1 MNILQKIIM
10 RGNYNQPKQLYY
22 NGDMSFEIDC
32 CRVKENISFDTY
44 FNLFSMKKWRKYC
57 DTKDV
62 FFSIEIN
69 GIGKI
74 QLMSLNEEDEKGKL
88 ISEINYNSIKFE
100 KKVILLEQSIIADSD
115 FLYFKIIPIDI
126 TYFKNAFYYNEKN
139 VRNIDLACC
148 FCTYKREVEVKN
160 NINLLSKYTNKMEH
174 TNDDVDIY
182 VADNASTLYL
192 DDCKYDNVHVFSNKN
207 YGGAA
212 GFTRC
217 IIESCLKNKK
227 YDYIILMDDDAC
239 IEPYVVE
246 RTIYF
251 LKNLKKEYYDSMIG
265 GALLSKENMG
275 LQLENGSYF
284 TKEKS
289 IKINQKYDMKC
300 LKHVVKNEYEHDINY
315 CGWFYSCIPTAFI
328 NSDNLPLPIFIHGD
342 DQEYGMRFKKKIITL
357 NGICIWH
364 PNPGA
369 VLRSYMS
376 YYDSRNAAIIISE
389 FYENFSRLS
398 MIKLITGYTLPNI
411 LLYRYEAAYHTL
423 NGFIDFYKGIDWL
436 KEIDAEK
443 LNLCILKSQK
453 YHVEKIA
460 NFNCK
465 FSQVCNDTSKVRRI
479 KRFINYFIPAIYN
492 ERTYDIETDSRI
504 INLISTKKINLIN
517 TKTNER
523 YVFIKSYIKL
533 FKIIKLYFKSI
544 LMVFRCHKK
553 VWKEWNTRISEI
565 QNIDFWNKY
574 LDLEK

>member
-1 MNILQKIIM
+1 MNVLQKIIM

-22 NGDMSFEIDC
+22 NGDISFEIDYC
-32 CRVKENISFDTY
+32 KVKENVSFNTY

-57 DTKDV
+57 DLKEI
-62 FFSIEIN
+62 FFSIEIK
-69 GIGKI
+69 GTGKI
-74 QLMSLNEEDEKGKL
+74 QLISLDEKNEKGKL
-88 ISEINYNSIKFE
+88 ILEIDYNSVEFE
-100 KKVILLEQSIIADSD
+100 KKIISFEQSIIASSD
-115 FLYFKIIPIDI
+115 FIYFNIVPIDI
-126 TYFKNAFYYNEKN
+126 TCFKNAFYYNERN

-148 FCTYKREVEVKN
+148 FCTYKREEEIKN
-160 NINLLSKYTNKMEH
+160 NIKLLSECTNKIECI
-174 TNDDVDIY
+174 NDKVDIY
-182 VADNASTLYL
+182 VADNASTLVLEDY
-192 DDCKYDNVHVFSNKN
+192 KYDNVYVFSNKN

-246 RTIYF
+246 RTLCF

-289 IKINQKYDMKC
+289 IKINQKFDMRY
-300 LKHVVKNEYEHDINY
+300 LKPVVNNENEHDINY
-315 CGWFYSCIPTAFI
+315 CGWFYSCIPAMFI
-328 NSDNLPLPIFIHGD
+328 NSNNLPLPIFIHGD

-376 YYDSRNAAIIISE
+376 YYDSRNATIIISE
-389 FYENFSRLS
+389 FYSHFSRWS
-398 MIKLITGYTLPNI
+398 MMKLITRYTLPNI

-436 KEIDAEK
+436 KKIDAEK
-443 LNLCILKSQK
+443 LNLSILNSQK
-453 YHVEKIA
+453 YHVEKIV
-460 NFNCK
+460 NFK
-465 FSQVCNDTSKVRRI
+465 SEFSHVCTDTAKVRRI
-479 KRFINYFIPAIYN
+479 KRFINYFIPAIHK

-504 INLISTKKINLIN
+504 IDLMSTKKINLIN
-517 TKTNER
+517 TKTNEK

-544 LMVFRCHKK
+544 FIMFRYHNK

-565 QNIDFWNKY
+565 QNIEFWNKY
-574 LDLEK
+574 LDL